1 MKETPLYNS
10 RIIKSYLEYLKEHH
24 PEVDI
29 ASILEYAEITAY
41 QLEDGGHWF
50 TQNQVDR
57 FQEILDQEIKDPEI
71 PRKAGRYAPFSKASS
86 TIAQYALGFIT
97 PSSAYKAVE
106 RLSSFL
112 SKAATLHVKT
122 LGSNKAEVIVKL
134 NPGVIEKPYQCKNRL
149 GYLESLS
156 KLFTGKLADINH
168 PSCVHRGDNNC
179 HYIITWEVRP
189 SFLRNLIFNYVSLL
203 SLVLCLIL
211 YFVLPFIP
219 WVFTVLSCTLLVT
232 GASLYSLFMERR
244 ELQTNLKIRGEL
256 AGNLLDK
263 TNVHYNNAALVQE
276 IGQAI
281 SSILDINNLLKRV
294 MVTMGRRLDFDRGMV
309 MLANREK
316 TSLIYGAGYGYDSEY
331 EKYLTGI
338 EFHLDHLPSKGPLVV
353 VAFRQ
358 QIPLLVD
365 DLANLENDLSK
376 EGQEFAKR
384 MGAQSF
390 ICVPIVFKEE
400 SIGVLL
406 VDNVRSKKALSQ
418 SDLSLLVGIA
428 NQLAVSINNAMSY
441 QKIRESEEKFRLLSE
456 NDPDIIYTLGT
467 DGSFTYV
474 NPAWEKILGHHRD
487 EVIGKYFV
495 DFARKEDVKEYIR
508 LFKRIRDGKNT
519 ITEVIS
525 ILLHKNGSERS
536 VSISGA
542 PNLDMEGE
550 LIGVVGTMKDIT
562 DRIKIESQKMEAICT
577 LAGGIAHNFN
587 NLLTIIQGHASLM
600 LFNVEHKHPHF
611 EKLKSIEEGVKIGAE
626 LTRQLL
632 GFAGKGKYDIKP
644 TNLNVILEK
653 TSTMFDRTTRGE
665 ITIHWKF
672 QDNLWITEVDQRQI
686 EQVLSNIYINAQH
699 AMPGGGDLFLETQNV
714 IADGIFKKGHFVKPG
729 KYVKVSV
736 TDTGAGMDEK
746 TRERI
751 FEPFFTTKEM
761 GRGTG
766 LGLATAYGIIKGH
779 GGFINVHSEKGHGTT
794 FEIFL
799 PASEK
804 EMSAE
809 KQPAKEVLKGH
820 ETILLVDN
828 EEIIID
834 VGREILEVLG
844 YRVIVAKSGREA
856 IEIYRAKRE
865 EIDLVILDM
874 IMPGM
879 GGGEVFDVLK
889 TINPQIKVIFSSGY
903 SIDGYPA
910 KILEYRC
917 GGFVQKP
924 YSISVLSQSIRDVL
938 DKKLEEHLV
947 G

>member
-1 MKETPLYNS
+1 MKDTPLYNS
-10 RIIKSYLEYLKEHH
+10 RIIKSYVEYLKEHH

-29 ASILEYAEITAY
+29 TPILEYAEITAY

-57 FQEILDQEIKDPEI
+57 FQEILDQEIRDPDI
-71 PRKAGRYAPFSKASS
+71 PRKAGRDAPFSKANS
-86 TIAQYALGFIT
+86 TIAQYALGFMT
-97 PSSAYKAVE
+97 PTSAYKALE

-112 SKAATLHVKT
+112 SKAATLHVRS
-122 LGSNKAEVIVKL
+122 LESNKIEVNVKL
-134 NPGVIEKPYQCKNRL
+134 KPGVIEKPYQCKSRL

-156 KLFTGKLADINH
+156 KLFTGKLADIDH
-168 PSCVHRGDNNC
+168 PTCLHRGDEIC
-179 HYIITWEVRP
+179 HYIITWEAHP
-189 SFLRNLIFNYVSLL
+189 SFLRKLIFNYISLL
-203 SLVLCLIL
+203 SLILCLAL

-219 WVFTVLSCTLLVT
+219 WVLTVLSCLLLVT
-232 GASLYSLFMERR
+232 GASLYSLFAERR
-244 ELQTNLKIRGEL
+244 DQQTNLKIRGEL
-256 AGNLLDK
+256 AGSLLDK
-263 TNVHYNNAALVQE
+263 TNVHYNNAVLIQE

-294 MVTMGRRLDFDRGMV
+294 MVTMEKRLDFDRGMV

-316 TSLIYGAGYGYDSEY
+316 TRLIYGAGYGYDSEH
-331 EKYLTGI
+331 EKYLTGT
-338 EFHLDHLPSKGPLVV
+338 EFNLDHLPAKGPLVV

-365 DLANLENDLSK
+365 DLANLEKDLSK
-376 EGQEFAKR
+376 EGQEFARR
-384 MGAQSF
+384 MGAKSF

-406 VDNVRSKKALSQ
+406 VDNVRSKKSLSQ

-467 DGSFTYV
+467 DGALTYV
-474 NPAWEKILGHHRD
+474 NPAWKKILGHRRN

-508 LFKRIRDGKNT
+508 LFKQIRDGKNT

-525 ILLHKNGSERS
+525 TLLHKDGSERS
-536 VSISGA
+536 FSISGA
-542 PNLDMEGE
+542 PNLDLEGE

-562 DRIKIESQKMEAICT
+562 DRIKIESERMETICT

-600 LFNVEHKHPHF
+600 LFDVEHKHPHF
-611 EKLKSIEEGVKIGAE
+611 ENLKSIEEGVKGGAE

-632 GFAGKGKYDIKP
+632 GFAGNGKYEVKH
-644 TNLNVILEK
+644 TNLNVILER
-653 TSTMFDRTTRGE
+653 TSKIFDHTTRGE
-665 ITIHWKF
+665 IIIHRKF
-672 QDNLWITEVDQRQI
+672 QDDLWITEVDQVQI
-686 EQVLSNIYINAQH
+686 EQVLSNIYTNARQ
-699 AMPGGGDLFLETQNV
+699 AMPGGGDLYLETQNV
-714 IADGIFKKGHFVKPG
+714 IINGDLKKRFFVKPG
-729 KYVKVSV
+729 KYVKISV
-736 TDTGAGMDEK
+736 TDTGVGMDEK
-746 TRERI
+746 TKERI

-766 LGLATAYGIIKGH
+766 LGLASAYGIIKGH
-779 GGFINVHSEKGHGTT
+779 GGFINVYSEKGHGTT
-794 FEIFL
+794 FGIYL

-804 EMSAE
+804 VSAE
-809 KQPAKEVLKGH
+809 KLPAKEILKGY

-834 VGREILEVLG
+834 VGKEILDVLG
-844 YRVIVAKSGREA
+844 YRVIAARSGREA
-856 IEIYRAKRE
+856 IEIYKAKQE

-879 GGGEVFDVLK
+879 GGDEVFDILK
-889 TINPQIKVIFSSGY
+889 TVNPQIKVIFSSGY

-910 KILEYRC
+910 KILEHRC
-917 GGFVQKP
+917 GSFIQKP
-924 YSISVLSQSIRDVL
+924 YSIGILSQRIRDVL
-938 DKKLEEHLV
+938 DMKLEGHPIA
-947 G
+947 